1 MFLDRLHHEVDDHL
15 DHLLPDMPL
24 LRRALPFPIRF
35 WLDVVDAAHDQV
47 EAQVTEVMAEVPL
60 WMCELLYFGRR
71 KAADGVRLDSRAQML
86 LDFFDAANPPVS
98 FVTVERLREQ
108 IDKISLLLDAPT
120 TEMASVREM
129 TIAGPAAPIRL
140 RIYEPQGL
148 GPERSLIVYLH
159 GGGFVCGS
167 LDSHDAVCRQLASET
182 GAVIISVDYRTAPE
196 HRYPA
201 AADDAVAAYTWIH
214 DNARA
219 LGSAPDAIAIAGD
232 SAGGNLAAVV
242 SRELVGSGRAAPVAQ
257 ALIYPVVDL
266 HVETPS
272 RRAFSHGFLLTEELI
287 AWFARH
293 YLGDTVDIED
303 TRQACLRWSDV
314 SGLPPTL
321 VQTAGFDPLRDE
333 GKAFADRLRKAGV
346 CTTYTCYGDMFH
358 GFINMTK
365 AFPQAR
371 VLLAETA
378 AFLRQNLARARRASR
393 AETSTGRRRG
403 RRVARSGTDRTAG
416 ASASVH

>member
-15 DHLLPDMPL
+15 DHLMPDLPL
-24 LRRALPFPIRF
+24 VRRAIPFPIRF
-35 WLDVVDAAHDQV
+35 WLDVMDAAHDHV

-120 TEMASVREM
+120 AEMESVREI

-140 RIYEPQGL
+140 RIYEPRGL
-148 GPERSLIVYLH
+148 GSERPLIVYLH

-167 LDSHDAVCRQLASET
+167 LDSHDAVCRQMASEA
-182 GAVIISVDYRTAPE
+182 GAVTLSVDYRTAPE

-214 DNARA
+214 DNAEA
-219 LGSAPDAIAIAGD
+219 LGGTPNTIAIAGD

-242 SRELVGSGRAAPVAQ
+242 SREIVASGRAAPVAQ

-321 VQTAGFDPLRDE
+321 MQTAGFDPLRDE
-333 GKAFADRLRKAGV
+333 GRAFADKLRDAGV
-346 CTTYTCYGDMFH
+346 ATTYTCYGDMFH

-371 VLLAETA
+371 TLIAETA
-378 AFLRQNLARARRASR
+378 AFLRQNLARAHRENQERPPS
-393 AETSTGRRRG
+393 SRRR
-403 RRVARSGTDRTAG
+403 RRTTPDPTPKRAVN
-416 ASASVH
+416 ASAAVH